1 MTDTGTKKKA
11 SIKTML
17 PEDMKFLSGMMTPGK
32 EKKKSPAKKP
42 APKKPKTEGK
52 TNNCM
57 YRH

>member
-17 PEDMKFLSGMMTPGK
+17 PEDK

-52 TNNCM
+52 TNICM
-57 YRH
+57 YRQ